1 MHRYFI
7 QVFGRVQGVGFRYFA
22 NYTAAALDLT
32 GWVKNCEDG
41 SVQLEVQGKEESISL
56 FIEKLKEGNRFTKI
70 DNMNLKKVETIISDR
85 SFRVIY

>member
-22 NYTAAALDLT
+22 NYTALALDLT

-41 SVQLEVQGKEESISL
+41 SVQLEVQGKKENISL
-56 FIEKLKEGNRFTKI
+56 FIEKLKKGNRFAKI
-70 DNMNLKKVETIISDR
+70 DDMNLKKVETITNDK